1 MKNSLAI
8 ILTFIGLSL
17 TISAS
22 DLPETVL
29 VTGQE
34 QHVQGI
40 AYDSAENCMY
50 MSFTSRFVKTDMQ
63 GNILASIDRIQ
74 GHLGAM
80 TFNPETRKVYASL
93 ECKDDEI
100 GAGIAKTLNVNT
112 VSRADSRFFIAIID
126 VDRLEGIGMDPEG
139 NEVLRTVCIKKAIED
154 YAFRSKS
161 GDFEHRYGCSGIDGV
176 TIGPAIGKPEAARYG
191 RRSAGKPAADEKY
204 LYVGYG
210 IYGDTDRTDN
220 DYQVIHRYSLKELE
234 KYARPVI
241 FGETHHDGP
250 EKPEKEYFL
259 RTGNTNYG
267 IQNFAYDEYTDCFF
281 LAVYKGRKADFP
293 NYSLFA
299 FKALQ
304 QPFKAAL
311 TGGRDKKKVLQLS
324 LVKPEE
330 PYFIN
335 PSVDETTGITGW
347 RFKWGSTGLCPLG
360 RGLWYISENGK
371 DRETGK
377 EYCRAR
383 LYRWSTKP
391 GEAFVPAE

>member
-1 MKNSLAI
+1 MKTCFAI
-8 ILTFIGLSL
+8 IAAI
-17 TISAS
+17 IAIMAPASAA
-22 DLPETVL
+22 DLPESIL

-40 AYDSAENCMY
+40 AYDSEKNCMY

-80 TFNPETRKVYASL
+80 TFNPVTRKVYASL

-100 GAGIAKTLNVNT
+100 GAGIAKTLNVKT

-139 NEVLRTVCIKKAIED
+139 NEVLRTVCIKKAVED

-347 RFKWGSTGLCPLG
+347 RFRWGSTGLCPLG

>member
-1 MKNSLAI
+1 MKKITTIIAAIMLMAPAI
-8 ILTFIGLSL
+8 IAENLPG
-17 TISAS
+17 TI
-22 DLPETVL
+22 L
-29 VTGQE
+29 VSGQE

-40 AYDSAENCMY
+40 AYDSGKNCMY

-80 TFNPETRKVYASL
+80 TFNPVTRKVYASL

-139 NEVLRTVCIKKAIED
+139 SDVLKTACIKKAVED

-161 GDFEHRYGCSGIDGV
+161 GDYEHRYGCSGIDGV
-176 TIGPAIGKPEAARYG
+176 TIGPAIGEAGPARYS
-191 RRSAGKPAADEKY
+191 RRNAGKRAERKLY

-210 IYGDTDRTDN
+210 IYGDTERTDN
-220 DYQVIHRYSLKELE
+220 DYQVIHRYDLEELE
-234 KYARPVI
+234 RLARPVI
-241 FGETHHDGP
+241 FGETHSHGP
-250 EKPEKEYFL
+250 EKPGKEYFL

-281 LAVYKGRKADFP
+281 LAVYKGKKSDFP
-293 NYSLFA
+293 NYNLFA

-304 QPFKAAL
+304 KPFKAAL
-311 TGGRDKKKVLQLS
+311 IGGRDRKKVLQLE

-335 PSVDETTGITGW
+335 PSVDEATGITGW

-360 RGLWYISENGK
+360 KGLWYISENGK
-371 DRETGK
+371 DKATGK
-377 EYCRAR
+377 EYCNAR
-383 LYRWSTKP
+383 LYRWSKNA
-391 GEAFVPAE
+391 GEAFVPAQ

>member
-1 MKNSLAI
+1 MKTCFAI
-8 ILTFIGLSL
+8 IAAI
-17 TISAS
+17 IAIMAPASAA
-22 DLPETVL
+22 DLPESIL

-40 AYDSAENCMY
+40 AYDSGKNCMY

-80 TFNPETRKVYASL
+80 TFNPVTRKVYASL

-100 GAGIAKTLNVNT
+100 GAGIAKKLNVKT

-126 VDRLEGIGMDPEG
+126 VDRLEGIGTDPEG
-139 NEVLRTVCIKKAIED
+139 NEVLRTVCIKKAVED

-161 GDFEHRYGCSGIDGV
+161 GDYEHRYGCSGIDGV
-176 TIGPAIGKPEAARYG
+176 TIGPAIGEPRAARYAG
-191 RRSAGKPAADEKY
+191 RNAATPSERKLY

-210 IYGDTDRTDN
+210 IYGDIGRTDN
-220 DYQVIHRYSLKELE
+220 DYQVIHRYDLEELDE
-234 KYARPVI
+234 LARPVI
-241 FGETHHDGP
+241 FGETHSEGP
-250 EKPEKEYFL
+250 DKPEKEYFL

-281 LAVYKGRKADFP
+281 LAVYKGKKADFP
-293 NYSLFA
+293 NYNLFA

-304 QPFKAAL
+304 KPFKAAL
-311 TGGRDKKKVLQLS
+311 TGGRNKRKVLQLS

-335 PSVDETTGITGW
+335 PSVDEATGITGW

-360 RGLWYISENGK
+360 KGLWYISENGK
-371 DRETGK
+371 DKTSGK
-377 EYCRAR
+377 EYCNAR
-383 LYRWSTKP
+383 LYRWSRNA
-391 GEAFVPAE
+391 GEAFTPVQ

>member
-1 MKNSLAI
+1 MKTCFAI
-8 ILTFIGLSL
+8 IAAI
-17 TISAS
+17 IAIMAPASAA
-22 DLPETVL
+22 DLPESIL

-40 AYDSAENCMY
+40 AYDSEKNCMY

-80 TFNPETRKVYASL
+80 TFNPVTRKVYASL

-100 GAGIAKTLNVNT
+100 GAGIAKTLNVKT

-139 NEVLRTVCIKKAIED
+139 NEVLRTVCIKKAVED

-241 FGETHHDGP
+241 FGETHNDGP
-250 EKPEKEYFL
+250 EKPEKEYFI

>member
-17 TISAS
+17 TVSAS

-139 NEVLRTVCIKKAIED
+139 NEVLRTVCIKKAVED

-281 LAVYKGRKADFP
+281 LAVYTGRQADFP

>member
-1 MKNSLAI
+1 MKKITALLSAIVLA
-8 ILTFIGLSL
+8 
-17 TISAS
+17 AS
-22 DLPETVL
+22 VINAQNLPETVL
-29 VTGQE
+29 VAGQE

-40 AYDSAENCMY
+40 AYDSEKNCMY

-139 NEVLRTVCIKKAIED
+139 NEVLRTVCIKKAVED

-347 RFKWGSTGLCPLG
+347 RFRWGSTGLCPLG

>member
-1 MKNSLAI
+1 MKTCFAI
-8 ILTFIGLSL
+8 IAAI
-17 TISAS
+17 IAIMAPASAA
-22 DLPETVL
+22 DLPESIL

-40 AYDSAENCMY
+40 AYDSEKNCMY

-80 TFNPETRKVYASL
+80 TFNPVTRKVYASL

-100 GAGIAKTLNVNT
+100 GAGIAKTLNVKT

-126 VDRLEGIGMDPEG
+126 VDRLEGIGTDPEG
-139 NEVLRTVCIKKAIED
+139 NEVLRTVCIKKAVED

-191 RRSAGKPAADEKY
+191 RRSARKPAADEKY

-347 RFKWGSTGLCPLG
+347 RFRWGSTGLCPLG

>member
-17 TISAS
+17 TVSAS

-40 AYDSAENCMY
+40 AYDSAGNCMY

-112 VSRADSRFFIAIID
+112 VSRADSRFFIAVID
-126 VDRLEGIGMDPEG
+126 VDLLEGIGMDPEG
-139 NEVLRTVCIKKAIED
+139 NDVMKTVCIKKAVED

-191 RRSAGKPAADEKY
+191 RRSARKPAADEKY

-347 RFKWGSTGLCPLG
+347 RFRWGSTGLCPLG

>member
-1 MKNSLAI
+1 MKNRLAI

-17 TISAS
+17 TVSAS

-80 TFNPETRKVYASL
+80 TFNPETRKGYASL
-93 ECKDDEI
+93 ECTDDEI

-126 VDRLEGIGMDPEG
+126 VDRLEGIGTDPEG
-139 NEVLRTVCIKKAIED
+139 NEVLRTVCIKKAVED